1 MIARLGGVYMTYACL
16 SSANLSSAKNLT
28 RQQLDQACGNAD
40 TKLPEG
46 LTLKTMC
53 KPPKLQAD

>member
-1 MIARLGGVYMTYACL
+1 MITRWGGVYMTYACL

-28 RQQLDQACGNAD
+28 REQLDQACGKPD

-46 LTLKTMC
+46 LTLKAC
-53 KPPKLQAD
+53 KGE